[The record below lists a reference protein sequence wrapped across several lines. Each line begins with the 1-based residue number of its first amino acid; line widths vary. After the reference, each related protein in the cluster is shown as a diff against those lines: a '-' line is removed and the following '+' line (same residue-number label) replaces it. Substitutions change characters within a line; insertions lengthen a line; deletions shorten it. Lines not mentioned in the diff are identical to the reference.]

1 MAHITFIILTH
12 SIYVILSRNLDEFL
26 GENSSQAVF
35 VCGVNTD
42 QYEFLIAFY
51 EKGGGLS
58 ICRNE
63 IVQELRMPSQ
73 GLNVPLNRINEK
85 TRKVLRQ
92 LSYEELKELFGDE
105 VAGLILKNDFLA
117 FRNRD
122 DKRLAP
128 TVPTIAIDFYD
139 ARNEELDQAYA

>member
-1 MAHITFIILTH
+1 MAHVTFIILTH
-12 SIYVILSRNLDEFL
+12 SIYAILSRNLDEFFD
-26 GENSSQAVF
+26 GNSSQAIF

-51 EKGGGLS
+51 EKGNGLS

-63 IVQELRMPSQ
+63 IIQDLRMPSQ

-85 TRKVLRQ
+85 TRKVLKQ

-105 VAGLILKNDFLA
+105 IASLIIKNDFLA

-128 TVPTIAIDFYD
+128 TVPIIAIDFYD
-139 ARNEELDQAYA
+139 GRNEELDQVYV